1 MQVEIDR
8 FKNTVKEIENLV
20 NNAGEFRCENI
31 QEAETRL
38 MNLRRR
44 EYERRRREYER
55 IEFRNKVI
63 KYTTGAVIVV
73 GCVALSILYRKN
85 MMAYCQRAM

>member
-8 FKNTVKEIENLV
+8 FKNTVKKIENLV

-38 MNLRRR
+38 MDL
-44 EYERRRREYER
+44 RRREYER
-55 IEFRNKVI
+55 IEFRNNVI
-63 KYTTGAVIVV
+63 KYTSGAVIVV
-73 GCVALSILYRKN
+73 GCVALSIVYRKN
-85 MMAYCQRAM
+85 LMPYARRAM